1 MHISRADS
9 DASERAPL
17 ISSPSGR
24 GGSTSSA
31 AGDALKAS
39 NSNAMTTA
47 TSNGKGQQQQQQQ
60 FANKNPRMGYAIGYL
75 RKASGQ
81 VKTYLSLHKLAYLKS
96 KYSSYQTES
105 GLPNASNTGNARS
118 HEYQDIADE
127 ADSAPAAAAPPAA
140 AEGVDDLVGGPLDLG
155 PSLMDE
161 VSEGCA
167 FFSHVTVSIGVKAV
181 LLGVYF
187 IVLLLHKSITPPK

>member
-1 MHISRADS
+1 MFLHHSLHISRADS

-39 NSNAMTTA
+39 NSNAMTAA
-47 TSNGKGQQQQQQQ
+47 TSNGKGQQQQQQQQ

-81 VKTYLSLHKLAYLKS
+81 VKTYLFLHKLAYLKS

-105 GLPNASNTGNARS
+105 GLPNASNTGTARS

-127 ADSAPAAAAPPAA
+127 ADSAPAAAAPPAP

-161 VSEGCA
+161 VSEDGT
-167 FFSHVTVSIGVKAV
+167 FLHVTVSIGVIGQFCLAFV
-181 LLGVYF
+181 LL
-187 IVLLLHKSITPPK
+187 SSTS

>member
-39 NSNAMTTA
+39 NSNATTTA
-47 TSNGKGQQQQQQQ
+47 TSNGKGQQQQQQQQ

-81 VKTYLSLHKLAYLKS
+81 VKTYLSLHLQLAYLKS
-96 KYSSYQTES
+96 KCSSYQTES
-105 GLPNASNTGNARS
+105 GLPNASNTGTARS

-127 ADSAPAAAAPPAA
+127 ADSAPAAPPAA

-161 VSEGCA
+161 VSQGCA
-167 FFSHVTVSIGVKAV
+167 FFSHATVSIGDKAV
-181 LLGVYF
+181 LLGICF
-187 IVLLLHKSITPPK
+187 IVLHKLITPPK